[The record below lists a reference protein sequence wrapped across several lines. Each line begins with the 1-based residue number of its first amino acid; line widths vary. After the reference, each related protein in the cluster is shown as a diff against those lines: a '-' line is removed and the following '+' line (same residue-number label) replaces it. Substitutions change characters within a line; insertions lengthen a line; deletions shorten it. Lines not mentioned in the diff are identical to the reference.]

1 MPVRK
6 MPQNLEAEMS
16 VLGVAFLNKNALVK
30 ICEELYSDMFY
41 SDANKKLFEAI
52 KSLYDAKVPVD
63 ITTVKEE
70 LDKKKN
76 LNAVG
81 GIEYISDVIDSVA
94 TAANLDYYIKIVK
107 DKALLRSLIDTATD
121 IVTDSYEEDSEVS
134 SILDE
139 AEKRILNVVR
149 ERQTSDFIHIKDA
162 IVRAQEQL
170 EELAKNKNDITGI
183 PSGFA
188 DLDKATAG
196 FHPGELIIIAAR
208 PGMGKTAFALNIAS
222 YAAQTTK
229 KAVAI
234 FNLEM
239 PAEQL
244 VNRMRSAIGQVDAY
258 KLQTGNL
265 THEDWKRINE
275 ANSQLAETNI
285 QIVDDAGIT
294 ASEIKAKCR
303 TLANKEEGLGLVI
316 IDYLQLVTSGGRR
329 PESRQ
334 QEVSEISRA
343 FKTMAMELKVPVI
356 ALAQLSRS
364 AEKRENNQPM
374 LADLRESGSIEQD
387 ADLVLFIH
395 RNDYYKAKEQ
405 IDSQKN
411 VVADIIVAKHRKGST
426 GKFQL
431 LFELN
436 MSNFRNYLASPKEG
450 EGYED

>member
-1 MPVRK
+1 MPARK

-16 VLGVAFLNKNALVK
+16 VLGAAFLDKKALTK
-30 ICEELYSDMFY
+30 ICEEIYPDMFY
-41 SDANKKLFEAI
+41 SDANRKLFEAM
-52 KSLYDAKVPVD
+52 KSLYEQKIPLDS
-63 ITTVKEE
+63 TTILDE

-76 LNAVG
+76 LNSIG
-81 GIEYISDVIDSVA
+81 GVEYISEVIDSVA
-94 TAANLDYYIKIVK
+94 TAANLEYYIKIVK
-107 DKALLRSLIDTATD
+107 EKALVRNLINTATE
-121 IVTDSYEEDSEVS
+121 IITDAYEEEEGVTEL
-134 SILDE
+134 LDNS
-139 AEKRILNVVR
+139 EKRILNIVR
-149 ERQTSDFIHIKDA
+149 ERQSSDFIHIRDA
-162 IVRAQEQL
+162 IAKAQENL
-170 EELAKNKNDITGI
+170 EKLAQNNSDMTGV
-183 PSGFA
+183 PTGFY

-196 FHPGELIIIAAR
+196 LHEGEMIIIAAR
-208 PGMGKTAFALNIAS
+208 PGMGKTAFALNVAT
-222 YAAQTTK
+222 YAAQNTK

-244 VNRMRSAIGQVDAY
+244 VNRMRSAVGQVDSY
-258 KLQTGNL
+258 KIQTGKLN
-265 THEDWKRINE
+265 HEDWKRINE

-285 QIVDDAGIT
+285 QIVDDASIT
-294 ASEIKAKCR
+294 AAEIKAKCR
-303 TLANKEEGLGLVI
+303 SLANSEEGLGLVI

-334 QEVSEISRA
+334 QEVSDISRSL
-343 FKTMAMELKVPVI
+343 KTMAMELKVPVI

-387 ADLVLFIH
+387 ADLVMFIN

-405 IDSQKN
+405 LDKEKN
-411 VVADIIVAKHRKGST
+411 VVADIIIAKHRKGST

-436 MSNFRNYLASPKEG
+436 MSNFRNYLASSE
-450 EGYED
+450 ENEYE